1 MKLGFILTK
10 TPSEEGFRTF
20 LKFLEIYIANE
31 DVSIYLLGNGVYC
44 FVEGQSKSLRLMN
57 MLQKSKASK
66 IYACLDDLKARGLNA
81 NKLFDYVESFD
92 TYDKI
97 VHDIMENMD
106 QVFSF

>member
-20 LKFLEIYIANE
+20 LRFLEIYIANE

-44 FVEGQSKSLRLMN
+44 FIEGQSKSQRLMN
-57 MLQKSKASK
+57 IIQESKAAK
-66 IYACLDDLKARGLNA
+66 VYACLDDLKARGLND
-81 NKLFDYVESFD
+81 NRLIDYVESFE
-92 TYDKI
+92 TYDRI
-97 VHDIMENMD
+97 VNDIIENMD